1 MDTSADTLTFILLP
15 PQQPSSSIE
24 LKDSLSLSKS
34 VKIYKWSTTHTIWAA
49 I

>member
-1 MDTSADTLTFILLP
+1 MVEKFCGWMSYLSSS
-15 PQQPSSSIE
+15 PSSSNE

-34 VKIYKWSTTHTIWAA
+34 VKIYEWSTTHIIWAA